1 MQEIEKYLEIL
12 KKKKELSQA
21 EAAEAAQLIYNKYI
35 KSNDGKLT
43 IEILFKCKVKTINK
57 FFEDYYRELND
68 SQKEILINALLNY
81 SGAPAQRVILLNIAS
96 VLIDCNDKRAYKVIM
111 RYYNL
116 NSINVNNIDKHTKS
130 FKSKI
135 LDVVKNKI
143 FKIYIDDNS
152 IEKISYFIYYTLK
165 NTDND
170 TLKNEYINWV
180 EKNNLAK
187 HYDKSDTKE
196 SIAATEKKEKI
207 VNIEMYTADNIN
219 YVKEQYATINQA
231 VSNNNELLERIQSS
245 ITLLSNKVTEYSKKA
260 DIQRA
265 LVDSKDR
272 EILNL
277 KSKLNEINKQS
288 DERFIKVR
296 NELNI
301 ANEQLKNFNDM
312 DLQNKNKIEELQQE
326 LDKMYL
332 NFKIGIE
339 QSMLTYKNDI
349 LKMLSLD
356 YDDFKNVQKQN
367 NPNDYKMAISILD
380 SVFKTLKRKG
390 INFEENE

>member
-1 MQEIEKYLEIL
+1 M
-12 KKKKELSQA
+12 SQA
-21 EAAEAAQLIYNKYI
+21 ETAEAAQLIYNKYI

-170 TLKNEYINWV
+170 KLKNEYINWV

-196 SIAATEKKEKI
+196 SIAATEKIEKTNHKNKFDEKKKKI

-219 YVKEQYATINQA
+219 YVEEQYATINQA
-231 VSNNNELLERIQSS
+231 VSNNNELLEHIQSS
-245 ITLLSNKVTEYSKKA
+245 ITLLSNKVTEYSKNA

-301 ANEQLKNFNDM
+301 ANEQIKNFNDM
-312 DLQNKNKIEELQQE
+312 DLQNKNKIEELQRK
-326 LDKMYL
+326 LDKAYL
-332 NFKIGIE
+332 DFDIEVE

-390 INFEENE
+390 IKFEENE